1 MKMGMIGRPVEIL
14 LVEDNPGDARLIR
27 EALAEVRG
35 AQFHVKCA
43 DHLLTG
49 LERLSEGG
57 IDVIL
62 LDLSL
67 PDSHGLNT
75 FVRAHNRAP
84 EVPIVVLSGIDDES
98 LAMQAVRDGAQDYL
112 VKGQVDGNLLARSLR
127 YAIERQRMITKLRD
141 SSLIDDL
148 TGLYNRRA
156 FLNLAEEQL
165 KIADRTKRRMFF
177 VFADLD
183 NMKWINDALGHRQG
197 DLALVDAAG
206 ILKETFRRADII
218 GRIGG
223 DEFAVVAVEAR
234 EDLAEIVAG
243 RLQKNLDIY
252 NAKENYRYRL
262 SISIGIAR
270 YDPEQPC
277 SLDELLSRADK
288 LMYEH
293 KRAKQK
299 LA

>member
-1 MKMGMIGRPVEIL
+1 MHDRSIRVL
-14 LVEDNPGDARLIR
+14 LIEDNPGDARLIQ

-35 AQFHVKCA
+35 AQFHLECA

-57 IDVIL
+57 IGVIL

-84 EVPIVVLSGIDDES
+84 EVPIVVLTGIDDES
-98 LAMQAVRDGAQDYL
+98 LAMQAVHEGAQDYL
-112 VKGQVDGNLLARSLR
+112 VKGQVHSNLLARSLR
-127 YAIERQRMITKLRD
+127 YAIERQRIMAELRN
-141 SSLIDDL
+141 SLLIDDL

-183 NMKWINDALGHRQG
+183 NMKWINDVLSHRQG
-197 DLALVDAAG
+197 DLALIDIAN

-223 DEFAVVAVEAR
+223 DEFAVIAVEAR
-234 EDLAEIVAG
+234 EDLAEVVAG

-252 NAKENYRYRL
+252 NAKENHRYRL

-277 SLDELLSRADK
+277 SLDELLSRADR

-299 LA
+299 SA